1 MAWRNWMS
9 KDKEDKKCPDK
20 YEPIKISAKEEVR
33 REVTPAIKSYFEMSL
48 VKDFK
53 TILALHPQM
62 HTHVFDIEWQTLK
75 GNPMC
80 KQIRLMPDLPSS
92 SEILDGFEKQ
102 IAKDQFIKPF
112 IRSDYLENM
121 EDEESTS
128 QEKTSEKE

>member
-1 MAWRNWMS
+1 MDWRKWENS
-9 KDKEDKKCPDK
+9 ENEKCPDK
-20 YEPIKISAKEEVR
+20 YEPANVSPAEEVR

-48 VKDFK
+48 IKDFK

-102 IAKDQFIKPF
+102 IVEDQFIKPF

-121 EDEESTS
+121 EDEESTG